1 MPKIISRVKD
11 EFSFIKGNLL
21 VLIISWMFF
30 NFAFSMTF
38 PYASPYMQALGASP
52 LIIGLIGSAGS
63 LVLTIVRI
71 PGSYIAD
78 RYGRKQIIV
87 LMTFGVGLS
96 YLLYAIA
103 PDWRYVL
110 LGVLLSNFCLMYQ
123 PALEAIT
130 ADSIPSDK
138 RGLGF
143 AIARVLPSAPT
154 VIAPMVAAY
163 LVTIYDFVFGMRIVY
178 FLVVLLSLSA
188 AVIRW
193 LFLEETLD
201 TSESIRSVDLKS
213 IYKESII
220 SIIDA
225 WKKIPRNL
233 KILTVVIIIS
243 SFEDPIYIQF
253 ASLYALD
260 VIGIP
265 EFQWGTAMT
274 IWIATSLVLGI
285 PMGKLVDIIG
295 RKRSII
301 VAYLIFSPTAL
312 LFIFS
317 QNIFHLAVVFMLFA
331 AGSVM
336 IGPAFS
342 ALIVDMVPK
351 EMRGR
356 IMGIIGT
363 LNIIAM
369 VPAFAIGG
377 FLYELA
383 PHLPFIFTIF
393 IGLVVLSV
401 IALYIKEP
409 VKREE

>member
-1 MPKIISRVKD
+1 M
-11 EFSFIKGNLL
+11 
-21 VLIISWMFF
+21 LIVSWIFF

-38 PYASPYMQALGASP
+38 PYESPYMQALGASP

-87 LMTFGVGLS
+87 LMTFGVAAS
-96 YLLYAIA
+96 YIFYAFA
-103 PDWRYVL
+103 PDWRYIL
-110 LGVLLSNFCLMYQ
+110 LGIVLSNFCLMYQ

-130 ADSIPSDK
+130 ADSIPADK

-143 AIARVLPSAPT
+143 AIARVFPSIPT
-154 VIAPMVAAY
+154 IISPMVAAY
-163 LVTIYDFVFGMRIVY
+163 LVTVYDFVPGMRIVY
-178 FLVVLLSLSA
+178 LLVVMLSLSA

-193 LFLEETLD
+193 LFLKETLHAA
-201 TSESIRSVDLKS
+201 EPIKGVDLKS
-213 IYKESII
+213 IYKDSIVSII
-220 SIIDA
+220 EA
-225 WKKIPRNL
+225 WKTIPRDL

-243 SFEDPIYIQF
+243 SFEDPIYMQF

-260 VIGIP
+260 VIGVP

-274 IWIATSLVLGI
+274 VWIATSLILGI
-285 PMGKLVDIIG
+285 PMGKLVDVMG

-301 VAYLIFSPTAL
+301 IAYLIFSPTAL

-317 QNIFHLAVVFMLFA
+317 QNIFHLALVFMLFA

-336 IGPAFS
+336 VSPAFS
-342 ALIVDMVPK
+342 ALVTDMVPK

-377 FLYELA
+377 FLYELG
-383 PHLPFIFTIF
+383 PRIPFIFTLFTGLAILFIIAIF
-393 IGLVVLSV
+393 
-401 IALYIKEP
+401 IKEP
-409 VKREE
+409 ERREE